1 MAADAGEVVAPTGTA
16 HFMKRAHRRWH
27 RLIWLIA
34 APAIIAVLGVAVG
47 ERSAQPVGSALPA
60 ALLPDAVSEGG

>member
-1 MAADAGEVVAPTGTA
+1 
-16 HFMKRAHRRWH
+16 MKRAHRRWH

-34 APAIIAVLGVAVG
+34 APAIVAVLGVAVG
-47 ERSAQPVGSALPA
+47 VRPAQDVGAVLPE

>member
-1 MAADAGEVVAPTGTA
+1 
-16 HFMKRAHRRWH
+16 MKRAHRRWH

-34 APAIIAVLGVAVG
+34 APAIVAVLGVAVG